1 MSAVLD
7 VQDLAI
13 NFYSSR
19 KKSFCVAQDI
29 SFQINKGE
37 VVGIVGESGCGKSVT
52 SLAIMGLIPK
62 TSGFVQGRILLDG
75 DDLLR
80 KNEKQMT
87 DIRGNNI
94 SMIFQDP
101 MTSLNPVF
109 TIGNQ
114 LSEVFIRHQ
123 HMRRDEALLSSIEML
138 RMVGIPSP
146 EKQIKSFPHQLSGG
160 MRQRVMIAMA
170 LSCRP
175 QILIA
180 DEPTTALDVTVQA
193 QVLELMRELR
203 SQVETGILLIT
214 HDLGVIAEMADRVIV
229 MYAGQIVEEAPLKEL
244 FAAPR
249 HPYTKGLLA
258 CIPRPNDDISLEL
271 PTIPG
276 TVPSPQEFPTGC
288 RFCERCE
295 KSLDICKGKQPPLR
309 HINATHACRC
319 WLEGEE

>member
-1 MSAVLD
+1 M
-7 VQDLAI
+7 
-13 NFYSSR
+13 
-19 KKSFCVAQDI
+19 
-29 SFQINKGE
+29 
-37 VVGIVGESGCGKSVT
+37 
-52 SLAIMGLIPK
+52 
-62 TSGFVQGRILLDG
+62 
-75 DDLLR
+75 
-80 KNEKQMT
+80 
-87 DIRGNNI
+87 
-94 SMIFQDP
+94 
-101 MTSLNPVF
+101 
-109 TIGNQ
+109 
-114 LSEVFIRHQ
+114 
-123 HMRRDEALLSSIEML
+123 
-138 RMVGIPSP
+138 
-146 EKQIKSFPHQLSGG
+146 
-160 MRQRVMIAMA
+160 
-170 LSCRP
+170 
-175 QILIA
+175 
-180 DEPTTALDVTVQA
+180 
-193 QVLELMRELR
+193 
-203 SQVETGILLIT
+203 LIT